1 MDTQASIQLEE
12 STSIVCV
19 TTSTYKRHPGEVSIN
34 DDEVITVIL
43 LYIEAFLISKSVSPA
58 ELALV
63 KKSTPG
69 LFFRC
74 RSTLATNRTPF
85 YFKFFR
91 LTWVVTIGAASG
103 HLMQNYIQ
111 NYYLQVL
118 RLGLRIFSILKQK
131 SFKSSLTL
139 TPHWHNNPSPIS
151 CQHHEHCDTWAVYYF

>member
-34 DDEVITVIL
+34 DDEVIL
-43 LYIEAFLISKSVSPA
+43 LYIEAFLISKSVSPT

-74 RSTLATNRTPF
+74 RSTLEKTRTKTTGFQTIDFMSATPD
-85 YFKFFR
+85 
-91 LTWVVTIGAASG
+91 VI
-103 HLMQNYIQ
+103 
-111 NYYLQVL
+111 L
-118 RLGLRIFSILKQK
+118 R
-131 SFKSSLTL
+131 
-139 TPHWHNNPSPIS
+139 
-151 CQHHEHCDTWAVYYF
+151 Y

>member
-34 DDEVITVIL
+34 NDEVIL

-69 LFFRC
+69 LFFQC
-74 RSTLATNRTPF
+74 RSTLGWEVESC
-85 YFKFFR
+85 Y
-91 LTWVVTIGAASG
+91 
-103 HLMQNYIQ
+103 
-111 NYYLQVL
+111 
-118 RLGLRIFSILKQK
+118 SIV
-131 SFKSSLTL
+131 SNVSSRANLF
-139 TPHWHNNPSPIS
+139 HAY
-151 CQHHEHCDTWAVYYF
+151 E